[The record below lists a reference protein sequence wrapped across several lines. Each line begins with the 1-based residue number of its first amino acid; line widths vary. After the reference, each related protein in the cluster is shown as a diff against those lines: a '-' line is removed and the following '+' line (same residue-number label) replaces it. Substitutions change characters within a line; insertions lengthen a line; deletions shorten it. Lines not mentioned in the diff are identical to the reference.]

1 MILAEFWSR
10 LMWLFDV
17 QNQRDPRLNEILF
30 PLFDDKRV
38 KSIIDAYEV
47 REDFS
52 TAGQIRYR

>member
-52 TAGQIRYR
+52 TAGQIRYW